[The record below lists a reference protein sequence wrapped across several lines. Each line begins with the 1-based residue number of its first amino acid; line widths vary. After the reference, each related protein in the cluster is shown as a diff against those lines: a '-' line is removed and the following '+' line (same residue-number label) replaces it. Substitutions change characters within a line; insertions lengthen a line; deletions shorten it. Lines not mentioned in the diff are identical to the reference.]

1 MSARRFE
8 VFRTELSLVWRLFR
22 TDAAR
27 QTKRIALTVL
37 AIAWGTLSI
46 VLLLSFGEGLKR
58 AFNKGKRGMGEG
70 GIGVLWGGSTTRP
83 YAGLPSGRAIAFR
96 DEDAELLAQRIP
108 EIASLS
114 REYSIRRGLTVGTK
128 TVNARIRGV
137 DPSFGQLRNII
148 PQAGGRFVNDMDMAE
163 KRRVIV
169 LGEEL
174 ADDLYG
180 SQAVVGRTLQIN
192 QSTFLVIGVMQP
204 KTMMGM
210 YSGPDKNQA
219 SIPAATFKSMF
230 TDRKIED
237 IVYRPVSLELAD
249 QAKWQIYRTL
259 AAKYRFD
266 PEDERALSVWDT
278 REDQRIVGNIG
289 LGIQMFLGVIG
300 TLTLFV
306 GGMGV
311 ANIMYA
317 VVKERTREIG
327 VKMALGA
334 KMRQVMTPFIL
345 EALLMTVVGGLMGTA
360 VALMLMVGISMLP
373 LKGEAFDFLGRPTF
387 SPAIAAATSAI
398 LGTIGA
404 LAGYFPARRA
414 ASVNPAVSLRY
425 E

>member
-1 MSARRFE
+1 MSISRME
-8 VFRTELSLVWRLFR
+8 LFRTELSLVWRLFR

-27 QTKRIALTVL
+27 QTKRIALTVM

-70 GIGVLWGGSTTRP
+70 GIAVLWGGSTTRA
-83 YAGLPSGRAIAFR
+83 YAGLPSGRAISFR
-96 DEDAELLAQRIP
+96 DEDAELLAERIP

-114 REYSIRRGLTVGTK
+114 REYAVRRGLSVGTK

-137 DPSFGQLRNII
+137 DPTFGELRNII
-148 PQAGGRFVNDMDMAE
+148 PQAGGRFVNENDLTE

-174 ADDLYG
+174 ADDLFG
-180 SQAVVGRTLQIN
+180 SQDVVGRTVQLN
-192 QSTFLVIGVMQP
+192 QATFLVIGVMQP

-219 SIPAATFKSMF
+219 SIPASTLKSMY
-230 TDRKIED
+230 TDSHIED

-249 QAKWQIYRTL
+249 QAKWQVYRTL
-259 AAKYRFD
+259 AAKYHFD
-266 PEDERALSVWDT
+266 PDDTRALSMWDT

-334 KMRQVMTPFIL
+334 KMRQVMTPFVM
-345 EALLMTVVGGLMGTA
+345 EALVMTILGGVLGTA
-360 VALMLMVGISMLP
+360 VALMLMVGIAALP
-373 LKGEAFDFLGRPTF
+373 LKGEAFDLLGRPTF
-387 SPAIAAATSAI
+387 SPAIAAGTALI

-414 ASVNPAVSLRY
+414 ASVNPAESLRY